1 LAPEEEAMLS
11 GVVQGHRPCQWLL
24 RWKWSSNKSN
34 RPLILSGSICYDATD
49 LALAADLK
57 KRSDIYA
64 ISALNRDVGTFDRMT
79 DALHYHMYQMVVLA
93 NHAHFG
99 GSNAYVPYRE
109 QFHKQVFHLHG
120 QDEALV
126 AFFDVADP
134 AELIN
139 RGNTSSET
147 RTTRLWK
154 TPPAD
159 WQPPVD

>member
-1 LAPEEEAMLS
+1 MTQQTWP
-11 GVVQGHRPCQWLL
+11 LL
-24 RWKWSSNKSN
+24 
-34 RPLILSGSICYDATD
+34 L
-49 LALAADLK
+49 LK

-79 DALHYHMYQMVVLA
+79 EALHYHMYQMVILA

-109 QFHKQVFHLHG
+109 PYQKQLFHLHG
-120 QDEALV
+120 QDEAIV

-134 AELIN
+134 EQLIN
-139 RGNTSSET
+139 RGNSASET
-147 RTTRLWK
+147 KTSKIWK

-159 WQPPVD
+159 W